1 MQENA
6 DVAAE
11 KKELY
16 NQLVAGILKT
26 SEGLLTESDA
36 WIMADELIKV
46 VELAAWQPKTQSVQ
60 DVQRLAAG
68 LRERGFQVHDGDGIF
83 DPVSAAL
90 SAITELQAQH
100 ADVTEEDIAALKVAT
115 EVTSQRRLRL
125 SEAVIISKEDYDKLM
140 CPECGGRGWYYTE
153 WSDAAESD
161 PTLRSA
167 VLHYPNP
174 PDGTVCIRCHVCS
187 GNVKVPHG

>member
-11 KKELY
+11 KEELY

-115 EVTSQRRLRL
+115 EVTSQRRLGVVLAR
-125 SEAVIISKEDYDKLM
+125 
-140 CPECGGRGWYYTE
+140 
-153 WSDAAESD
+153 
-161 PTLRSA
+161 RSA
-167 VLHYPNP
+167 LK
-174 PDGTVCIRCHVCS
+174 DS
-187 GNVKVPHG
+187 